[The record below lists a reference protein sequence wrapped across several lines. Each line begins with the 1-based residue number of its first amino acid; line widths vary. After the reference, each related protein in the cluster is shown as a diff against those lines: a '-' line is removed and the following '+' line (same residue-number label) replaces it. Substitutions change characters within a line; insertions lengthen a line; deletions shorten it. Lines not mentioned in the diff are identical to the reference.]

1 VIRPCDLAARYRDG
15 ASLADLEALTGWSDN
30 TLRRLLARAGVEMR
44 PAHRRRVTDLRRG
57 GRAVVDA
64 SRLAA
69 RYLAGETLADIAAR
83 SGLGVSTV
91 RRTLLRAGVTL
102 RPAHRRR
109 EAAS

>member
-1 VIRPCDLAARYRDG
+1 MIRPCDLAARYRDG

-44 PAHRRRVTDLRRG
+44 PAHRR
-57 GRAVVDA
+57 RAVVDA